1 MLVAVGS
8 FWPCQ
13 WYIVL
18 WPGGPS
24 QQQHGQSPE
33 KKKKWVGL
41 KDSPLGTV
49 ANKQTNKASDH
60 FSSALVFWS
69 AWFACAASSVPY
81 VELPTTSTTSCLSFS
96 LFVFYTLGGGGGGGG
111 GGGRG
116 LEKVIILD
124 SPGIVIS
131 REKNCI
137 FPFAYWKNQKK
148 THTQSSQ
155 CMAETIA
162 THSPTHKQQ
171 QTLSFDLITK
181 GKFWLS
187 GKSLRVESQESSSY
201 HLLPEN

>member
-1 MLVAVGS
+1 
-8 FWPCQ
+8 
-13 WYIVL
+13 
-18 WPGGPS
+18 
-24 QQQHGQSPE
+24 
-33 KKKKWVGL
+33 
-41 KDSPLGTV
+41 
-49 ANKQTNKASDH
+49 
-60 FSSALVFWS
+60 
-69 AWFACAASSVPY
+69 
-81 VELPTTSTTSCLSFS
+81 
-96 LFVFYTLGGGGGGGG
+96 
-111 GGGRG
+111 
-116 LEKVIILD
+116 
-124 SPGIVIS
+124 VIS